1 MLVIWATFRKE
12 GFTQNIARYY
22 QGFFPGKWGFST
34 GNSIYPQPIVD
45 IINWKIRK
53 KANRG
58 CTNYPKPTLQ
68 AG

>member
-1 MLVIWATFRKE
+1 MLVIWATLRKP
-12 GFTQNIARYY
+12 GFTQNIAGYY
-22 QGFFPGKWGFST
+22 QGFFHGKRSFST